1 MVEALQGV
9 ISLSSKMSCAELL
22 LWRNKSLNVLK
33 IRCVFGL
40 YMLFGGYSVWIGL
53 CQQSKVNPFT
63 NLSITVIAVV
73 WSDIVFYK
81 IMLVFYLRNKFC
93 SSFSLRNYFQGD
105 LKVTIVAWCKNI
117 QTSITIFIVNLI
129 KSLEDLSLARLQF
142 WLSLPMQ

>member
-22 LWRNKSLNVLK
+22 LWRNKSWNVLK

-40 YMLFGGYSVWIGL
+40 YMLFGGYFVWVGL

-63 NLSITVIAVV
+63 NLSITIIAVV

-93 SSFSLRNYFQGD
+93 SSFSLWNYFQGD
-105 LKVTIVAWCKNI
+105 L
-117 QTSITIFIVNLI
+117 
-129 KSLEDLSLARLQF
+129 QF
-142 WLSLPMQ
+142 NNYRYFLGVRTFKPQE